1 VWAALEWAIARGD
14 VGLLEQMRGGLS
26 TWYALTGRYR
36 DWETGAGRA
45 AARFRAALAAGGG
58 KAAPHLRTALGVV
71 LGHEASAVAL
81 QGQYDRAHRLL
92 DEANSL
98 AGETGDVQLQAEHAS
113 VRALLLH
120 RRGDLPAARQQLEEA
135 LALARA
141 ARAPRLEA
149 AALWRLGACAL
160 DAGDDPG
167 ARAYLERA
175 LALYR
180 VLDDHLGEATV
191 RAYQG
196 ALARERGDI
205 AAAQRLFDDTVHVFR
220 AFRHRA
226 LEWFA
231 LHQLGRVCDEGMG
244 QHTAAEGYITQALR
258 LAWELG
264 DRQSEAVTRAYQG
277 RNALYQG
284 DLVRAQTAFE
294 EALAICREIGSQV
307 GVGLAERGLGLLAHY
322 RGDERE
328 ACAWARQALAV
339 ARETGQRRLERGALR
354 LLGHAWAGLGE
365 LTSAAVAYQQA
376 RELDRVLGTPHLACE
391 TTVDLARV
399 ALAQGDLNQAAADA
413 ATIMD
418 ALRDADL
425 AGAVEPVAVYL
436 TCYHVL
442 RAGRSPRAEDALARG
457 YTLLRE
463 RAAQFAADDQRRSF
477 LENIPAHRDLLRA
490 WSAHGQGCA
499 AASVLAV

>member
-1 VWAALEWAIARGD
+1 
-14 VGLLEQMRGGLS
+14 MRGGLS
-26 TWYALTGRYR
+26 TWYGLTGRYH

-45 AARFRAALAAGGG
+45 AARFRAALAAGEG
-58 KAAPHLRTALGVV
+58 KADPYLWVALGYV

-81 QGQYDRAHRLL
+81 QGRYDHAHRLL
-92 DEANSL
+92 DEADTL
-98 AGETGDVQLQAEHAS
+98 AGETGDVHLKAEHAS

-120 RRGDLPAARQQLEEA
+120 RRGDLRAARQQLEEA

-149 AALWRLGACAL
+149 ADLWRLGLCAL

-167 ARAYLERA
+167 AHAYLERA

-180 VLDDHLGEATV
+180 ALDDHLGEAAV

-205 AAAQRLFDDTVHVFR
+205 AAAQRLLDDTVRVFR
-220 AFRHRA
+220 AFRYRA

-231 LHQLGRVCDEGMG
+231 LYQLGLVCDEGMG
-244 QHTAAEGYITQALR
+244 RHTAAEGYIAQALR
-258 LAWELG
+258 LAREMG

-284 DLVRAQTAFE
+284 DLVRAQAAFE

-322 RGDERE
+322 RGDERQ
-328 ACAWARQALAV
+328 ARAWARQALAV

-354 LLGHAWAGLGE
+354 LLGHALAGLGE
-365 LTSAAVAYQQA
+365 LTGAAVAYQQA
-376 RELDRVLGTPHLACE
+376 RELDRVLGTTHPACE
-391 TTVDLARV
+391 TTADLARV
-399 ALAQGDLNQAAADA
+399 ALAQGDLNQAAADV

-425 AGAVEPVAVYL
+425 AGAEEPVAVYL

-442 RAGRSPRAEDALARG
+442 RAGRSPQAEDALAAG
-457 YTLLRE
+457 YALLRE
-463 RAAQFAADDQRRSF
+463 RAAQFAADDQRRQF

-490 WSAHGQGCA
+490 WRAHGQACA
-499 AASVLAV
+499 GALS